1 MAFFPFLEEIGVC
14 ALLLV
19 LLLFAVL
26 VGRKIKSKKLRIILF
41 VVFFA
46 VTLISEF
53 VFRAIENHA
62 SQFFMIAIQFVAVPA
77 CLGFGISVFLEIPD
91 KALQ

>member
-1 MAFFPFLEEIGVC
+1 RGDWHDGFF
-14 ALLLV
+14 
-19 LLLFAVL
+19 
-26 VGRKIKSKKLRIILF
+26 S
-41 VVFFA
+41 FFA

-77 CLGFGISVFLEIPD
+77 CLGFGISVFLEIPG